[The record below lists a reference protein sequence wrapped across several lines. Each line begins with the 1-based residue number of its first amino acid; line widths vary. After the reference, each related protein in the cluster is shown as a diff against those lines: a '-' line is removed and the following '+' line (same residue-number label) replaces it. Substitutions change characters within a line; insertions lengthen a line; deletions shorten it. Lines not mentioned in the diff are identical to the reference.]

1 MPMVHACGSHDCDV
15 LTMGAYCVQHEQQH
29 DKALMRLRLRHLVTA
44 SVVVVAAAAGALIRI
59 RTLR

>member
-1 MPMVHACGSHDCDV
+1 
-15 LTMGAYCVQHEQQH
+15 MGAYCVQHEQQH